1 MKPLGF
7 NVQGESQ
14 LLFPGAERGKRTGTL
29 PAPIYGRWISAG
41 GTMTT
46 LFATINPLFEAALKL
61 EHPKNKRQSDHP
73 DGTFPLL
80 LGRWKRISGMK
91 TTFKIP
97 ILHRLGIHLR
107 AGAQLVR
114 VTSRFKSKILVSNGG
129 YPVNAKSLIDLL
141 TIGAIYGS
149 VLEFS
154 AEGEDA
160 SQAVEAIRKLLNE
173 WKEKDGDI

>member
-1 MKPLGF
+1 MNF
-7 NVQGESQ
+7 
-14 LLFPGAERGKRTGTL
+14 LF
-29 PAPIYGRWISAG
+29 SA
-41 GTMTT
+41 
-46 LFATINPLFEAALKL
+46 INPLFEAALNL
-61 EHPKNKRQSDHP
+61 ERHKNRRDSDHP
-73 DGTFPLL
+73 DGTLPLL
-80 LGRWKRISGMK
+80 WGRLKRISGMK
-91 TTFKIP
+91 TTLKIP

-107 AGAQLVR
+107 AGAQLVK
-114 VTSRFKSKILVSNGG
+114 VASRFKSKIFVSNGG

-160 SQAVEAIRKLLNE
+160 SRAVEAIRALLNE